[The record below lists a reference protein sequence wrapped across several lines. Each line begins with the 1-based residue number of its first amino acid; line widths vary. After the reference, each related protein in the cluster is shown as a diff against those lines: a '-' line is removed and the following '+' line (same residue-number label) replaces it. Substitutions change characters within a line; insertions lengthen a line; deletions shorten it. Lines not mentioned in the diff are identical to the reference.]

1 MVTFEKGDI
10 RFNYRVV
17 GIVFNK
23 NWVLLHRAEEDD
35 FWTPPGG
42 RVELLEPSKD
52 ALKREMHEELGV
64 EVCVE
69 RLIWIVETFFKDGGT
84 LFHELGLY
92 YLVELSK
99 GCSLYRKREF

>member
-23 NWVLLHRAEEDD
+23 THVLLHRAEEDN
-35 FWTPPGG
+35 FWALPGG

-52 ALKREMHEELGV
+52 ALKREMQEELGV
-64 EVCVE
+64 EVRVE
-69 RLIWIVETFFKDGGT
+69 
-84 LFHELGLY
+84 
-92 YLVELSK
+92 S
-99 GCSLYRKREF
+99 